1 MKQDTQSMTND
12 EHNDGVLLPIGEVSA
27 LTGVNAVTLRAWQR
41 RFGLVIP
48 ARTPKGHRLYTSEN
62 IQEIHEINTWL
73 AKGVAISKVK
83 PLLMSAAKS
92 LSIEMVETQVVDLWG
107 EQITALN
114 AALFDFNQHKL
125 QQILDDAFGLYP
137 FQLVKEKLL
146 QPWLNQLEDLV
157 DERLDAELILAW
169 LKSELL
175 SRVGGRYAFT
185 GQAIAARMA
194 VVQLSRGA
202 ATPPSS
208 TRTKS
213 LFSLLLLL
221 ELSSLRVSVIDLGE
235 QTIGCLPLLQGRL
248 NVDALLLIPDPN
260 HSGSEQTEML
270 TVLAQMSF
278 PCRFVGPFAPTLISL
293 SAFWAPSMTDFI
305 GQIPSRSVG
314 KVNRSHKGKGKSIG
328 VSQSEQGN
336 SGENN
341 DIS

>member
-1 MKQDTQSMTND
+1 MKQDTQSITND
-12 EHNDGVLLPIGEVSA
+12 EPNDGVLLPIGEVSA

-48 ARTPKGHRLYTSEN
+48 ARTPKGHRLYTSKN

-83 PLLMSAAKS
+83 PLLMSAAK
-92 LSIEMVETQVVDLWG
+92 LSSEMIESQVVDLWG
-107 EQITALN
+107 EQIIALN

-146 QPWLNQLEDLV
+146 QPWLNQLDDLV

-202 ATPPSS
+202 ATQPNS

-213 LFSLLLLL
+213 LFSLLLSL
-221 ELSSLRVSVIDLGE
+221 ELASLRVSVIDLGE
-235 QTIGCLPLLQGRL
+235 QAIGSLPLLQGRL

-278 PCRFVGPFAPTLISL
+278 PCRFVGPFAPTLTSL
-293 SAFWAPSMTDFI
+293 SAFWAPSMIDLI
-305 GQIPSRSVG
+305 GQMPSRAVG
-314 KVNRSHKGKGKSIG
+314 KVNRSHKGKGKS
-328 VSQSEQGN
+328 EQGN

>member
-1 MKQDTQSMTND
+1 MKQDTQSMTSD
-12 EHNDGVLLPIGEVSA
+12 EPNDGVLLPIGEVSA

-62 IQEIHEINTWL
+62 IQEIHEINAWL

-83 PLLMSAAKS
+83 PLLMSAAK
-92 LSIEMVETQVVDLWG
+92 LSSEMIESQVVDLWG
-107 EQITALN
+107 EQIIALN

-146 QPWLNQLEDLV
+146 QPWLNQLDDLA

-194 VVQLSRGA
+194 VMQLSRGA

-221 ELSSLRVSVIDLGE
+221 ELASLRVSVIDLGE
-235 QTIGCLPLLQGRL
+235 QAIGSLPLLQGRL

-278 PCRFVGPFAPTLISL
+278 PCRFVGPFVPTLTSL

-305 GQIPSRSVG
+305 GQMPSRSVG
-314 KVNRSHKGKGKSIG
+314 KVNRSHKGKGKS
-328 VSQSEQGN
+328 EQGN

>member
-1 MKQDTQSMTND
+1 MKQDTQSMTSD
-12 EHNDGVLLPIGEVSA
+12 EPNDGVLLPIGEVSA

-83 PLLMSAAKS
+83 PLLMSAAK
-92 LSIEMVETQVVDLWG
+92 LSSEMIESQVVDLWG
-107 EQITALN
+107 EQIIALN

-146 QPWLNQLEDLV
+146 QPWLNQLDDLA

-221 ELSSLRVSVIDLGE
+221 ELASLRVSVIDLGE
-235 QTIGCLPLLQGRL
+235 QAIGSLPLLQGRL

-278 PCRFVGPFAPTLISL
+278 PCRFVGPFVPTLTSL

-305 GQIPSRSVG
+305 GQMPSRSVG
-314 KVNRSHKGKGKSIG
+314 KVNRSHKGKGKS
-328 VSQSEQGN
+328 EQGN

>member
-1 MKQDTQSMTND
+1 MKKDSPSIKND
-12 EHNDGVLLPIGEVSA
+12 QTLLPIGEVSA

-62 IQEIHEINTWL
+62 IQEIHEINAWL

-83 PLLMSAAKS
+83 PLLMSTAKS
-92 LSIEMVETQVVDLWG
+92 LSIEMVEIQAVDLWG

-114 AALFDFNQHKL
+114 TALFDFNQHKL
-125 QQILDDAFGLYP
+125 QQILDEALGLYP

-146 QPWLNQLEDLV
+146 QPWFNQLDDLV
-157 DERLDAELILAW
+157 AERLDAELMLAW

-185 GQAIAARMA
+185 GQPAAARIA
-194 VVQLSRGA
+194 VISLSRGS

-208 TRTKS
+208 TRTNS
-213 LFSLLLLL
+213 LFSLLLSL
-221 ELSSLRVSVIDLGE
+221 ELASLRVSIIDLGE
-235 QTIGCLPLLQGRL
+235 QTIGSLLLLQGRL

-278 PCRFVGPFAPTLISL
+278 PCRFVGPFAPTLTSL
-293 SAFWAPSMTDFI
+293 SAFWAPSMTDLV
-305 GQIPSRSVG
+305 GQMPSRAVG
-314 KVNRSHKGKGKSIG
+314 KTNRGQKGTGKSIG
-328 VSQSEQGN
+328 VSQSEQGK
-336 SGENN
+336 SGESNE
-341 DIS
+341 IS

>member
-1 MKQDTQSMTND
+1 MKQDTQSITND
-12 EHNDGVLLPIGEVSA
+12 EPNDGVLLPIGEVSA

-62 IQEIHEINTWL
+62 IKEIHEINAWL

-83 PLLMSAAKS
+83 PLLMSAAK
-92 LSIEMVETQVVDLWG
+92 LSSEMIESQVVDLWG
-107 EQITALN
+107 EQIIALN

-146 QPWLNQLEDLV
+146 QPWLNQLDDLV

-202 ATPPSS
+202 ATPPNS

-213 LFSLLLLL
+213 LFSLLLSL
-221 ELSSLRVSVIDLGE
+221 ELASLRVSVIDLGE
-235 QTIGCLPLLQGRL
+235 QAIGSLPLLQGRL

-278 PCRFVGPFAPTLISL
+278 PCRFVGPFAPTLTSL
-293 SAFWAPSMTDFI
+293 SAFWAPSMTDLI
-305 GQIPSRSVG
+305 GQMPSRAVG
-314 KVNRSHKGKGKSIG
+314 KTNRSHKGKGKS
-328 VSQSEQGN
+328 EQGK
-336 SGENN
+336 SGESN

>member
-1 MKQDTQSMTND
+1 MKQDTQSMTSD
-12 EHNDGVLLPIGEVSA
+12 EPNDGVLLPIGEVSA

-62 IQEIHEINTWL
+62 IQEIHEINAWL

-83 PLLMSAAKS
+83 PLLMSAAK
-92 LSIEMVETQVVDLWG
+92 LSSEMIESQVVDLWG
-107 EQITALN
+107 EQIIALN

-146 QPWLNQLEDLV
+146 QPWLNQLDDLA

-202 ATPPSS
+202 STPPSS

-221 ELSSLRVSVIDLGE
+221 ELASLRVSVIDLGE
-235 QTIGCLPLLQGRL
+235 QAIGSLPLLQGRL

-278 PCRFVGPFAPTLISL
+278 PCRFVGPFVPTLTSL
-293 SAFWAPSMTDFI
+293 SAFWAPSMTDLI
-305 GQIPSRSVG
+305 GQMPSRSVG
-314 KVNRSHKGKGKSIG
+314 KVNRSHKGKGKS
-328 VSQSEQGN
+328 EQGN

>member
-1 MKQDTQSMTND
+1 MKQDTQSMTSD
-12 EHNDGVLLPIGEVSA
+12 EPNDGVLLPIGEVSL

-62 IQEIHEINTWL
+62 IQEIHEINAWL

-83 PLLMSAAKS
+83 PLLMSAAK
-92 LSIEMVETQVVDLWG
+92 LSSEMIESQVVDLWDV
-107 EQITALN
+107 QITALN
-114 AALFDFNQHKL
+114 TAVFDFNQHKL

-146 QPWLNQLEDLV
+146 QPWLNQLDDLV
-157 DERLDAELILAW
+157 DERLDAELIVAW

-175 SRVGGRYAFT
+175 SRVGGRYAFG
-185 GQAIAARMA
+185 GQAVAARMA

-202 ATPPSS
+202 ATPPNS

-213 LFSLLLLL
+213 LFSLLLSL
-221 ELSSLRVSVIDLGE
+221 ELASLRVSVIDLGE
-235 QTIGCLPLLQGRL
+235 QAIGSLPLLQGRL

-260 HSGSEQTEML
+260 HSGSEQAEML

-278 PCRFVGPFAPTLISL
+278 SCRFVGPFAPTLTSL
-293 SAFWAPSMTDFI
+293 SAFWAPSMIDLI
-305 GQIPSRSVG
+305 GQMPSRAVG
-314 KVNRSHKGKGKSIG
+314 KVNRSHKGKGKS
-328 VSQSEQGN
+328 EQGN

>member
-1 MKQDTQSMTND
+1 MKQDTQSITND
-12 EHNDGVLLPIGEVSA
+12 EPNDGVLLPIGEVSA

-62 IQEIHEINTWL
+62 IQEIHEINAWL

-83 PLLMSAAKS
+83 PLLMSAAK
-92 LSIEMVETQVVDLWG
+92 LSSEMIESQVVDLWG

-146 QPWLNQLEDLV
+146 QPWLNQLDDLV

-202 ATPPSS
+202 ATQPNS

-213 LFSLLLLL
+213 LFSLLLSL
-221 ELSSLRVSVIDLGE
+221 ELASLRVSVIDLGE
-235 QTIGCLPLLQGRL
+235 QAISSLPLLQGRL

-278 PCRFVGPFAPTLISL
+278 PCRFVGPFAPTLTSL
-293 SAFWAPSMTDFI
+293 SAFWAPSMTDLI
-305 GQIPSRSVG
+305 GQMPSRAVG
-314 KVNRSHKGKGKSIG
+314 KTNRSHKGKGK
-328 VSQSEQGN
+328 SEQGN

>member
-1 MKQDTQSMTND
+1 MKQTIENTAHTEPNG
-12 EHNDGVLLPIGEVSA
+12 EILLPIGEVSA

-48 ARTPKGHRLYTSEN
+48 ARTPKGHRLYTREN
-62 IQEIHEINTWL
+62 ILEIHEINAWL

-92 LSIEMVETQVVDLWG
+92 LSIEMVETQAVDLWG

-137 FQLVKEKLL
+137 FQLLKEKLL
-146 QPWLNQLEDLV
+146 QPWLNQLDDLV

-185 GQAIAARMA
+185 GQAVAARMA
-194 VVQLSRGA
+194 VVQLSRCA
-202 ATPPSS
+202 ATQPNS

-213 LFSLLLLL
+213 LFSLLLSL
-221 ELSSLRVSVIDLGE
+221 ELASLRVSVIDLGE
-235 QTIGCLPLLQGRL
+235 QGIGCLPLLQGRL

-270 TVLAQMSF
+270 TVLAQMTF
-278 PCRFVGPFAPTLISL
+278 PCRFVGPFVPTLTSL
-293 SAFWAPSMTDFI
+293 SAFWAPSMTDLI
-305 GQIPSRSVG
+305 AKIPSRSVG

-328 VSQSEQGN
+328 VSQSEQIN
-336 SGENN
+336 SEKNN

>member
-1 MKQDTQSMTND
+1 MKQDTQSMSSD
-12 EHNDGVLLPIGEVSA
+12 EPNDGVLLPIGEVSA

-62 IQEIHEINTWL
+62 IQEIHEINAWL

-83 PLLMSAAKS
+83 PLLMSAAK
-92 LSIEMVETQVVDLWG
+92 LSSEMIESQVVDLWG
-107 EQITALN
+107 EQIIALN

-146 QPWLNQLEDLV
+146 QPWLNQLDDLA

-221 ELSSLRVSVIDLGE
+221 ELASLRVSVIDLGE
-235 QTIGCLPLLQGRL
+235 QAIGSLPLLQGRL

-278 PCRFVGPFAPTLISL
+278 PCRFVGPFVPTLTSL

-305 GQIPSRSVG
+305 GQMPSRSVG
-314 KVNRSHKGKGKSIG
+314 KVNRSHKGKGKS
-328 VSQSEQGN
+328 EQGN

>member
-1 MKQDTQSMTND
+1 MKQTIENTAHTEPNG
-12 EHNDGVLLPIGEVSA
+12 EILLPIGEVSA

-62 IQEIHEINTWL
+62 IQEIHEINAWL

-83 PLLMSAAKS
+83 PLLMSAAK
-92 LSIEMVETQVVDLWG
+92 LSSEMIESQVVDLWG
-107 EQITALN
+107 EQIIALN

-146 QPWLNQLEDLV
+146 QPWLNQLDDLV

-202 ATPPSS
+202 STQPNS

-213 LFSLLLLL
+213 LFSLLLSL
-221 ELSSLRVSVIDLGE
+221 ELASLRVSVIDLGE
-235 QTIGCLPLLQGRL
+235 QAIGSLPLLQGRL

-278 PCRFVGPFAPTLISL
+278 PCRFVGPFVPTLTSL
-293 SAFWAPSMTDFI
+293 SAFWAPSMTDLI
-305 GQIPSRSVG
+305 GQMPSRSVG
-314 KVNRSHKGKGKSIG
+314 KVNRSHKGKGKS
-328 VSQSEQGN
+328 EQGN

>member
-1 MKQDTQSMTND
+1 MKQDTQSMTSD
-12 EHNDGVLLPIGEVSA
+12 EPNDGVLLPIGEVSA

-48 ARTPKGHRLYTSEN
+48 ARTPKGHRLYTSGN
-62 IQEIHEINTWL
+62 IQEIHEINAWL

-146 QPWLNQLEDLV
+146 QPWLNQLDDLA

-221 ELSSLRVSVIDLGE
+221 ELASLRVSVIDLGE
-235 QTIGCLPLLQGRL
+235 QAIGSLPLLQGRL

-278 PCRFVGPFAPTLISL
+278 PCRFVGPFVPTLTSL
-293 SAFWAPSMTDFI
+293 SAFWAPSMTDLI

-314 KVNRSHKGKGKSIG
+314 KVNRSHKGKGKS
-328 VSQSEQGN
+328 EQGN

>member
-1 MKQDTQSMTND
+1 MKQDTQSITND
-12 EHNDGVLLPIGEVSA
+12 EPNDGVLLPIGEVSA

-48 ARTPKGHRLYTSEN
+48 ARTPKGHRLYTSKN

-83 PLLMSAAKS
+83 PLLMSAAK
-92 LSIEMVETQVVDLWG
+92 LSSEMIESQVVDLWG
-107 EQITALN
+107 EQIIALN

-137 FQLVKEKLL
+137 FQLLKEKLL

-202 ATPPSS
+202 STPPNSS
-208 TRTKS
+208 RTKS
-213 LFSLLLLL
+213 LFSQLLSL
-221 ELSSLRVSVIDLGE
+221 ELASLRVSVIDLGE
-235 QTIGCLPLLQGRL
+235 QAIGSLPLLQGRL

-278 PCRFVGPFAPTLISL
+278 PADLLAPLY
-293 SAFWAPSMTDFI
+293 
-305 GQIPSRSVG
+305 R
-314 KVNRSHKGKGKSIG
+314 R
-328 VSQSEQGN
+328 
-336 SGENN
+336 
-341 DIS
+341 

>member
-1 MKQDTQSMTND
+1 MKQYTQSMTSD
-12 EHNDGVLLPIGEVSA
+12 EPNDGVLLPIGEVSA

-62 IQEIHEINTWL
+62 IQEIHEINAWL

-83 PLLMSAAKS
+83 PLLMSAAK
-92 LSIEMVETQVVDLWG
+92 LSSEMIESQVVDLWG

-146 QPWLNQLEDLV
+146 QPWLNQLDDLV
-157 DERLDAELILAW
+157 AERLDAELIVAW

-185 GQAIAARMA
+185 GKAIAARMA

-202 ATPPSS
+202 ATPPNS

-213 LFSLLLLL
+213 LFSLLLSL
-221 ELSSLRVSVIDLGE
+221 ELASLRVSVIDLGE
-235 QTIGCLPLLQGRL
+235 QAIGSLPLLQGRL
-248 NVDALLLIPDPN
+248 NLDALLLMPDPN
-260 HSGSEQTEML
+260 HSGSEQAEML

-305 GQIPSRSVG
+305 GQMPSRSVG

>member
-12 EHNDGVLLPIGEVSA
+12 EPDDGVLLPIGEVSL

-62 IQEIHEINTWL
+62 IQEIHEINAWL

-83 PLLMSAAKS
+83 PLLMSAAK
-92 LSIEMVETQVVDLWG
+92 LSSEMIESQVVDLWD

-114 AALFDFNQHKL
+114 TAVFDFNQHKL

-146 QPWLNQLEDLV
+146 QPWLNQLDDLV
-157 DERLDAELILAW
+157 DERLDAELIVAW

-175 SRVGGRYAFT
+175 SRVGGRYVFG
-185 GQAIAARMA
+185 GQAVAARMA

-202 ATPPSS
+202 ATPPNSA
-208 TRTKS
+208 RTKS
-213 LFSLLLLL
+213 LFSLLLSL
-221 ELSSLRVSVIDLGE
+221 ELASLRVSVIDLGE
-235 QTIGCLPLLQGRL
+235 QAIGSLPLLQGRL
-248 NVDALLLIPDPN
+248 NVDALLLMPDPN
-260 HSGSEQTEML
+260 HSGSEQAEML

-278 PCRFVGPFAPTLISL
+278 PCRFVGPFAPTLTSL
-293 SAFWAPSMTDFI
+293 SAFWAPSMTDLI
-305 GQIPSRSVG
+305 GQMPSRAVG
-314 KVNRSHKGKGKSIG
+314 KTNRSHKGKGKS
-328 VSQSEQGN
+328 EQGK

>member
-1 MKQDTQSMTND
+1 MKQDTQSMIND
-12 EHNDGVLLPIGEVSA
+12 EPNDGFLLPIGEVSA

-62 IQEIHEINTWL
+62 IQEIQEINTWL

-83 PLLMSAAKS
+83 PLLMSAAK
-92 LSIEMVETQVVDLWG
+92 LSSEMIESQVVDLWG

-185 GQAIAARMA
+185 GQAVAARMA
-194 VVQLSRGA
+194 VVQLSRSA
-202 ATPPSS
+202 ATQPNS
-208 TRTKS
+208 TRTNS
-213 LFSLLLLL
+213 LYSLLLSL
-221 ELSSLRVSVIDLGE
+221 ELASLRVSVIDLGE
-235 QTIGCLPLLQGRL
+235 QAIGSLALLQGRL

-260 HSGSEQTEML
+260 HSGSEQIEML
-270 TVLAQMSF
+270 TVMAQMSF
-278 PCRFVGPFAPTLISL
+278 PCRFVGPFAPTLTSL
-293 SAFWAPSMTDFI
+293 SAFWAPSMTGLI
-305 GQIPSRSVG
+305 GQMPSRSVG
-314 KVNRSHKGKGKSIG
+314 KVNRSHKGKGKS
-328 VSQSEQGN
+328 EQGN
-336 SGENN
+336 NGENN

>member
-12 EHNDGVLLPIGEVSA
+12 EPDDGVLLPIGEVSL

-62 IQEIHEINTWL
+62 IKEIHEINAWL

-83 PLLMSAAKS
+83 PLLMSAAK
-92 LSIEMVETQVVDLWG
+92 LSSEMIESQVVDLWG
-107 EQITALN
+107 EQIIALN

-146 QPWLNQLEDLV
+146 QPWLNQLDDLV

-202 ATPPSS
+202 ATQPNS

-213 LFSLLLLL
+213 LFSLLLSL
-221 ELSSLRVSVIDLGE
+221 ELASLRVSVIDLGE
-235 QTIGCLPLLQGRL
+235 QAIGSLPLLQGRL

-278 PCRFVGPFAPTLISL
+278 PCRFVGPFAPTLTCL
-293 SAFWAPSMTDFI
+293 SAFWAPSMTDLI

-314 KVNRSHKGKGKSIG
+314 KVNRSHKGKGKS
-328 VSQSEQGN
+328 EQGN

>member
-12 EHNDGVLLPIGEVSA
+12 EPDDGVLLPIGEVSL

-48 ARTPKGHRLYTSEN
+48 ARTPKGHRLYTSGNIKE
-62 IQEIHEINTWL
+62 IQEINAWL

-83 PLLMSAAKS
+83 PLLMSAAK
-92 LSIEMVETQVVDLWG
+92 LSSEMIESQVVDLWG
-107 EQITALN
+107 EQIIALN

-194 VVQLSRGA
+194 VVQLSRCA

-221 ELSSLRVSVIDLGE
+221 ELASLRVSVIDLGE
-235 QTIGCLPLLQGRL
+235 QAIGSLPLLQGRL

-293 SAFWAPSMTDFI
+293 SAFWAPSMTDLI
-305 GQIPSRSVG
+305 GQMPSRSVG
-314 KVNRSHKGKGKSIG
+314 KVSRSHKGKGK
-328 VSQSEQGN
+328 SEQGN

>member
-1 MKQDTQSMTND
+1 MKQDTQSITND
-12 EHNDGVLLPIGEVSA
+12 EPNDGVLLPIGEVSA

-62 IQEIHEINTWL
+62 IKEIHEINAWL

-83 PLLMSAAKS
+83 PLLMSAAK
-92 LSIEMVETQVVDLWG
+92 LSSEMIESQVVDLWG

-137 FQLVKEKLL
+137 FQLLKEKLL
-146 QPWLNQLEDLV
+146 QPWLNQLDDLV

-185 GQAIAARMA
+185 GQAVAARMA

-202 ATPPSS
+202 ATPPNSA
-208 TRTKS
+208 RTKS
-213 LFSLLLLL
+213 LFSLLLSL
-221 ELSSLRVSVIDLGE
+221 ELASLRVSVIDLGE
-235 QTIGCLPLLQGRL
+235 QAIGSLPLLQGRL

-278 PCRFVGPFAPTLISL
+278 PCRFVGPFAPTLTSL
-293 SAFWAPSMTDFI
+293 SAFWAPSMTDLI
-305 GQIPSRSVG
+305 GQMPSRAVG
-314 KVNRSHKGKGKSIG
+314 KTNRSHKGKGKS
-328 VSQSEQGN
+328 EQGK

>member
-1 MKQDTQSMTND
+1 MKQDTQSMIND
-12 EHNDGVLLPIGEVSA
+12 EPNDGFLLPIGEVSA

-62 IQEIHEINTWL
+62 IQEIQEINTWL

-83 PLLMSAAKS
+83 PLLMSAAK
-92 LSIEMVETQVVDLWG
+92 LSSEMIESQVVDLWG

-305 GQIPSRSVG
+305 GQMPSRSVG
-314 KVNRSHKGKGKSIG
+314 KVDRSHKGKGKSIG

>member
-1 MKQDTQSMTND
+1 MKQDTQSMTSD
-12 EHNDGVLLPIGEVSA
+12 EPNDGVLLPIGEVSA

-48 ARTPKGHRLYTSEN
+48 ARTPKGHRLYTSGN
-62 IQEIHEINTWL
+62 IQEIHEINAWL

-83 PLLMSAAKS
+83 PLLMSAAK
-92 LSIEMVETQVVDLWG
+92 LSSEMIESQVVDLWG

-146 QPWLNQLEDLV
+146 QPWLNQLDDLV

-185 GQAIAARMA
+185 GQAVAARMA

-202 ATPPSS
+202 ATPPNSS
-208 TRTKS
+208 RTKS
-213 LFSLLLLL
+213 LFSQLLSL
-221 ELSSLRVSVIDLGE
+221 ELASLRVSVIDLGE
-235 QTIGCLPLLQGRL
+235 QAIGSLPLLQGRL

-278 PCRFVGPFAPTLISL
+278 PCRFVGPFVPTLTSL

-305 GQIPSRSVG
+305 GQMPSRSVG
-314 KVNRSHKGKGKSIG
+314 KVNRSHKGKGKS
-328 VSQSEQGN
+328 EQGN

>member
-1 MKQDTQSMTND
+1 MKQDTQSMTSD
-12 EHNDGVLLPIGEVSA
+12 EPNDGVLLPIGEVSA

-83 PLLMSAAKS
+83 PLLMSAAK
-92 LSIEMVETQVVDLWG
+92 LSSEMIESQVVDLWG

-137 FQLVKEKLL
+137 FQLLKEKLL

-185 GQAIAARMA
+185 GQAVAARMA
-194 VVQLSRGA
+194 VVQLTRSA
-202 ATPPSS
+202 ATPPNSS
-208 TRTKS
+208 RTKS
-213 LFSLLLLL
+213 LFSLLLSL
-221 ELSSLRVSVIDLGE
+221 ELASLRVSVIDLGE
-235 QTIGCLPLLQGRL
+235 QAIGSLPLLQGRL

-278 PCRFVGPFAPTLISL
+278 PCRFVGPFAPTLTSL
-293 SAFWAPSMTDFI
+293 SAFWAPSMTDLI
-305 GQIPSRSVG
+305 GQMPSRSVG
-314 KVNRSHKGKGKSIG
+314 KVNRSRKGKGKRK
-328 VSQSEQGN
+328 SEQGN

>member
-1 MKQDTQSMTND
+1 MKQDTQSMTSD
-12 EHNDGVLLPIGEVSA
+12 EPNDGVLLPIGEVSA

-62 IQEIHEINTWL
+62 IQEIHEINAWL

-83 PLLMSAAKS
+83 PLLMSAAK
-92 LSIEMVETQVVDLWG
+92 LSSEMIESQVVDLWG
-107 EQITALN
+107 EQIIALN

-146 QPWLNQLEDLV
+146 QPWLNQLDDLA

-221 ELSSLRVSVIDLGE
+221 ELASLRVSVIDLGE
-235 QTIGCLPLLQGRL
+235 QAIGSLPLLQGRL

-278 PCRFVGPFAPTLISL
+278 PCRFVGPFVPTLTSL

-305 GQIPSRSVG
+305 GQMPSRSVG
-314 KVNRSHKGKGKSIG
+314 KVNRSHKGKGKS
-328 VSQSEQGN
+328 EQGN

>member
-1 MKQDTQSMTND
+1 MKQDTQSITND
-12 EHNDGVLLPIGEVSA
+12 EPNDGVLLPIGEVSA

-48 ARTPKGHRLYTSEN
+48 ARTPKGHRLYTSKN

-146 QPWLNQLEDLV
+146 QPWLNQLDDLV
-157 DERLDAELILAW
+157 DERLDAELIVAW

-221 ELSSLRVSVIDLGE
+221 ELASLRVSVIDLGE
-235 QTIGCLPLLQGRL
+235 QAIGSLPLLQGRL

-278 PCRFVGPFAPTLISL
+278 PCRFVGPFVPTLTSL

-305 GQIPSRSVG
+305 GQMPSRSVG
-314 KVNRSHKGKGKSIG
+314 KVNRSHKGKGKS
-328 VSQSEQGN
+328 EQGN
-336 SGENN
+336 SGESN

>member
-12 EHNDGVLLPIGEVSA
+12 EPDDGVLLPIGEVSL

-83 PLLMSAAKS
+83 PLLMSAAK
-92 LSIEMVETQVVDLWG
+92 LSSEMIESQVVDLWG
-107 EQITALN
+107 EQIIALN

-146 QPWLNQLEDLV
+146 QPWLNQLDDLV

-278 PCRFVGPFAPTLISL
+278 PCRFVGPFVPTLTSL

-305 GQIPSRSVG
+305 GQMPSRSVG

>member
-1 MKQDTQSMTND
+1 MKQDTQSMTSD
-12 EHNDGVLLPIGEVSA
+12 EPNDGVLLPIGEVSA

-83 PLLMSAAKS
+83 PLLMSAAK
-92 LSIEMVETQVVDLWG
+92 LSSEMIESQVVDLWG

-146 QPWLNQLEDLV
+146 QPWLNQLDDLV

-185 GQAIAARMA
+185 GQAVAARMA

-202 ATPPSS
+202 ATQPNS

-213 LFSLLLLL
+213 LFSLLLSL
-221 ELSSLRVSVIDLGE
+221 ELASLRVSVIDLGE
-235 QTIGCLPLLQGRL
+235 QAIGSLPLLQGRL

-278 PCRFVGPFAPTLISL
+278 PCRFVGPFVPTLTSL

-305 GQIPSRSVG
+305 GQMPSRSVG
-314 KVNRSHKGKGKSIG
+314 KVNRSHKGKGKS
-328 VSQSEQGN
+328 EQGN

>member
-12 EHNDGVLLPIGEVSA
+12 EPNDGVLLPIGEVSA

-48 ARTPKGHRLYTSEN
+48 ARTPKGHRLYTSKN

-83 PLLMSAAKS
+83 PLLMSAAK
-92 LSIEMVETQVVDLWG
+92 LSSEMIESQVVDLWG
-107 EQITALN
+107 EQIIALN

-146 QPWLNQLEDLV
+146 QPWLNQLDDLV
-157 DERLDAELILAW
+157 DERLDAELIIAW

-208 TRTKS
+208 TRTKN
-213 LFSLLLLL
+213 LFSQLLSL
-221 ELSSLRVSVIDLGE
+221 ELASLRVSVIDLGE
-235 QTIGCLPLLQGRL
+235 QAIGSLPLLQGRL

-278 PCRFVGPFAPTLISL
+278 PCRFVGPFVPTLTSL
-293 SAFWAPSMTDFI
+293 SAFWAPSMTDLI
-305 GQIPSRSVG
+305 GQMPSRSVG
-314 KVNRSHKGKGKSIG
+314 KLNRSHKGKGK
-328 VSQSEQGN
+328 SEQGN

>member
-12 EHNDGVLLPIGEVSA
+12 EPNDGVLLPIGEVSA

-48 ARTPKGHRLYTSEN
+48 ARTPKGHRLYTREN
-62 IQEIHEINTWL
+62 ILEIHEINAWL

-92 LSIEMVETQVVDLWG
+92 LSIEMVETQAVDLWC

-137 FQLVKEKLL
+137 FQLLKEKLL
-146 QPWLNQLEDLV
+146 QPWLNQLDDLV
-157 DERLDAELILAW
+157 DERLDAELILGW

-185 GQAIAARMA
+185 GQAVAARMA
-194 VVQLSRGA
+194 VVSLSRGA
-202 ATPPSS
+202 HTSLNS
-208 TRTKS
+208 TRTNI
-213 LFSLLLLL
+213 LFSLLLSL
-221 ELSSLRVSVIDLGE
+221 ELASLRVSVIDLGE
-235 QTIGCLPLLQGRL
+235 QAMGSLPLLRGRL
-248 NVDALLLIPDPN
+248 NVDALLLIPDSN

-270 TVLAQMSF
+270 TVLEQMTF
-278 PCRFVGPFAPTLISL
+278 PCWFMGPFAPTLSSL
-293 SAFWAPSMTDFI
+293 SAFLASSTTDLI
-305 GQIPSRSVG
+305 GKMPSRLAG
-314 KVNRSHKGKGKSIG
+314 KVNRSRKHSGKMNI
-328 VSQSEQGN
+328 VNQSEQIN
-336 SGENN
+336 SEKNN

>member
-1 MKQDTQSMTND
+1 MKQTIENTAHTEPNG
-12 EHNDGVLLPIGEVSA
+12 EILLPIGEVSA

-62 IQEIHEINTWL
+62 IQEIHEINAWL

-83 PLLMSAAKS
+83 PLLMSAAK
-92 LSIEMVETQVVDLWG
+92 LSSEMIESQVVDLWG
-107 EQITALN
+107 EQVTALN

-157 DERLDAELILAW
+157 NERLDAELILAW

-185 GQAIAARMA
+185 GQAVAARMA
-194 VVQLSRGA
+194 VVSLSRGA
-202 ATPPSS
+202 HTSLNS
-208 TRTKS
+208 TRTNI

-221 ELSSLRVSVIDLGE
+221 ELASLRVSVIDLGE
-235 QTIGCLPLLQGRL
+235 QAMGSLPLLRGRL
-248 NVDALLLIPDPN
+248 NVDALLLIPDSN

-270 TVLAQMSF
+270 TVLEQMTF
-278 PCRFVGPFAPTLISL
+278 PCWFMGPFAPTLSPL
-293 SAFWAPSMTDFI
+293 SAFLASSTTDLI
-305 GQIPSRSVG
+305 GKMPSRLAG
-314 KVNRSHKGKGKSIG
+314 KVNRSRKHSGKMNT
-328 VSQSEQGN
+328 VNQSEQIN
-336 SGENN
+336 SEKNN

>member
-12 EHNDGVLLPIGEVSA
+12 EPNDGVLLPIGEVSA

-48 ARTPKGHRLYTSEN
+48 ARTPKGHRLYTSKN

-83 PLLMSAAKS
+83 PLLMSAAK
-92 LSIEMVETQVVDLWG
+92 LSSEMIESQVVDLWG

-202 ATPPSS
+202 STQPNS

-213 LFSLLLLL
+213 LFSLLLSL
-221 ELSSLRVSVIDLGE
+221 ELASLRVSVIDLGE
-235 QTIGCLPLLQGRL
+235 QAIGSLPLLQGRL

-278 PCRFVGPFAPTLISL
+278 PCRFVGPFVPTLTSL

-305 GQIPSRSVG
+305 GQMPSRSVG
-314 KVNRSHKGKGKSIG
+314 KLNRSHKGKGK
-328 VSQSEQGN
+328 SEQGN

>member
-1 MKQDTQSMTND
+1 MKQDTQSMTSD
-12 EHNDGVLLPIGEVSA
+12 EPNDGVLLPIGEVSA

-48 ARTPKGHRLYTSEN
+48 ARTPKGHRLYTSGN
-62 IQEIHEINTWL
+62 IQEIHEINAWL

-83 PLLMSAAKS
+83 PLLMSAAK
-92 LSIEMVETQVVDLWG
+92 LSSEMIESQVVDLWG
-107 EQITALN
+107 EQIIALN

-305 GQIPSRSVG
+305 GQMPSRSVG

>member
-12 EHNDGVLLPIGEVSA
+12 EPNDGVLLPIGEVSA

-62 IQEIHEINTWL
+62 VQEIHEINAWL

-83 PLLMSAAKS
+83 PLLMSAAK
-92 LSIEMVETQVVDLWG
+92 LSSEMIESQVVDMWG
-107 EQITALN
+107 EQIIALN

-202 ATPPSS
+202 ATPPTS

-213 LFSLLLLL
+213 LFSQLLLL
-221 ELSSLRVSVIDLGE
+221 ELASLRVSVIDLGE
-235 QTIGCLPLLQGRL
+235 QAIGSLPLLQGRL

-278 PCRFVGPFAPTLISL
+278 PCRFVGPFVPTLTSL
-293 SAFWAPSMTDFI
+293 SAFWAPSMTDLI

-314 KVNRSHKGKGKSIG
+314 KVNRSHKGKGKS
-328 VSQSEQGN
+328 EQGN